1 MASDIFSFQGTPVPT
16 IGKISED
23 IFSRDQIGIC
33 RAQVSPL
40 IEASRHWSKTGIK
53 KKNKLTEK
61 KKSKQPKKGNKDSG
75 KKNRSNSL
83 IKLYFQG

>member
-40 IEASRHWSKTGIK
+40 IEASRHWSRPK
-53 KKNKLTEK
+53 KKVNN
-61 KKSKQPKKGNKDSG
+61 PKKETKTQER
-75 KKNRSNSL
+75 K
-83 IKLYFQG
+83 IEAIH

>member
-53 KKNKLTEK
+53 KK
-61 KKSKQPKKGNKDSG
+61 
-75 KKNRSNSL
+75 KKN
-83 IKLYFQG
+83 